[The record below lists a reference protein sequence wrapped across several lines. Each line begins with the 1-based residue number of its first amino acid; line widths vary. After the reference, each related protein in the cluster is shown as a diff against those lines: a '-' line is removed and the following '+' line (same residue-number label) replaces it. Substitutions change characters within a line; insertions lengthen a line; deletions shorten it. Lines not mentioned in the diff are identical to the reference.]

1 MDLGE
6 ILRVMRKRW
15 YLMAPIMGLTI
26 ALTALAYLV
35 LPTKYESTSTVS
47 LLTAERASI
56 ISKSG
61 NTNPYLTFD
70 TSLVATAD
78 FLSRSLSS
86 KGAQLELKSLG
97 VDEEY
102 TVALADNAQGPFI
115 SIVVDGDNKAQVL
128 HSTTV
133 LTDYAG
139 SKLEDIQKA
148 SGVKPEDMIRLTT
161 IIPPQQPEALVKSK
175 LQIVIAVAGAGT
187 ALAFITTFVTEGLAR
202 SRRANATPAGA
213 AAAVVSAG
221 PVAAAPVA
229 PAPMAPAPVATAPV
243 SASSA
248 PPPKRNGT
256 VVNGST
262 ARPPATVEEPNKTVI
277 LKLPPSQRIAAK
289 QPIPPHQEE
298 TQLIGS
304 QDRVG
309 AKVPASNNNH
319 RGGASLS
326 SATVYRSSATNGKSQ
341 ENGEKS
347 REGGDSGGERKPG
360 A

>member
-15 YLMAPIMGLTI
+15 YLMAPIMVLTV
-26 ALTALAYLV
+26 ALTALAYFL

-86 KGAQLELKSLG
+86 KGAQEDLKKLG
-97 VDEEY
+97 VGQEY

-115 SIVVDGDNKAQVL
+115 TITVDGNNESQVL

-139 SKLEDIQKA
+139 QKLEEIQKA

-161 IIPPQQPEALVKSK
+161 IVPPQTPDALIKNK
-175 LQIVIAVAGAGT
+175 LQVVIAIAGAGT
-187 ALAFITTFVTEGLAR
+187 AAAFMLTFVTEGLAR
-202 SRRANATPAGA
+202 SRHAAGSAGRPALASVRSTVSGPPPVPAQQNGSAVESDRTVVIKVPPKSRTPA
-213 AAAVVSAG
+213 
-221 PVAAAPVA
+221 
-229 PAPMAPAPVATAPV
+229 
-243 SASSA
+243 
-248 PPPKRNGT
+248 
-256 VVNGST
+256 
-262 ARPPATVEEPNKTVI
+262 
-277 LKLPPSQRIAAK
+277 
-289 QPIPPHQEE
+289 PHLEE
-298 TQLIGS
+298 TQLIIGS
-304 QDRVG
+304 TDRVG
-309 AKVPASNNNH
+309 AKTPVGNRLGDGPM
-319 RGGASLS
+319 S
-326 SATVYRSSATNGKSQ
+326 SAAVYRSNATNGKSQ
-341 ENGEKS
+341 DDVERS
-347 REGGDSGGERKPG
+347 REGDDSRGKRRTG